1 MNVFVLK
8 KMLMDTAEADYGW
21 IYLFIPLH
29 IYIYVHSQF
38 TLFQADLFG
47 GEFGSRTGDLKEPLK
62 LSNRF

>member
-1 MNVFVLK
+1 
-8 KMLMDTAEADYGW
+8 MLMDTASATEVDCGW
-21 IYLFIPLH
+21 MYLCIYH
-29 IYIYVHSQF
+29 IYIYMYIHAQF